1 MIDRGGRNRM
11 LAQEQDAGEGARLPE
26 VLGRISVG
34 RKEIREPETTT
45 GVPQPEV
52 EVQGIGL
59 EEEIRVAIVGAGGY
73 GRVALDA
80 LLAGGLGDR
89 VLGFYD
95 DAHTAISDKVRGYPV
110 LGDVEMLKS
119 MLSIEPVH
127 LVVAITENGVRLRVA
142 NALRGLGGEFF
153 TVVHPGAYVS
163 EAATVGGGCVVA
175 AGVVVH
181 PDAAVGS
188 HCFLGPRSVV
198 DRDAEVGAGTW
209 VSAGAVVGPGARVGA
224 RAVLGANSSVGRKA
238 VVESD
243 VKVSALLR
251 VDREGA

>member
-1 MIDRGGRNRM
+1 M
-11 LAQEQDAGEGARLPE
+11 
-26 VLGRISVG
+26 
-34 RKEIREPETTT
+34 
-45 GVPQPEV
+45 
-52 EVQGIGL
+52 
-59 EEEIRVAIVGAGGY
+59 
-73 GRVALDA
+73 DA

-127 LVVAITENGVRLRVA
+127 LVVAITDNGARLRVA
-142 NALRGLGGEFF
+142 NALRGLGGQFF
-153 TVVHPGAYVS
+153 TAVHPGAYVS
-163 EAATVGGGCVVA
+163 EAARVGGGCVVA

-188 HCFLGPRSVV
+188 HCFLGPGSVV

-224 RAVLGANSSVGRKA
+224 RAVLGVNSSVGRKA

-243 VKVSALLR
+243 VEVSALR
-251 VDREGA
+251 QVAREGA